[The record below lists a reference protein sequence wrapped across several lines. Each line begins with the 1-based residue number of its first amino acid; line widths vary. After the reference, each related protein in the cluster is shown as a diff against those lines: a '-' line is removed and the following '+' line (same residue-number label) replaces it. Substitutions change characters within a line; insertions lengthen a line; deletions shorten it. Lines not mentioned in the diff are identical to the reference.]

1 MAAPGM
7 PEVSAEMQQFIQ
19 RESQVAQI
27 QQMIATL
34 TDTCWDKCI
43 LSTPGT
49 YLSSKESS
57 CLENCAKRSLPAKQY
72 AGSNGRLEL
81 AADASCESIVTTL
94 LWALHGLGVG
104 AGGIMQCMAVQSL

>member
-34 TDTCWDKCI
+34 TDTCWDKCM

-57 CLENCAKRSLPAKQY
+57 CLENCAKRFVEATQY
-72 AGSNGRLEL
+72 VLQRASHKAG
-81 AADASCESIVTTL
+81 AD
-94 LWALHGLGVG
+94 
-104 AGGIMQCMAVQSL
+104 GGF